1 MLARSLGQSYGNN
14 WCLGQNTFSDTLG
27 GFGCRHHAL
36 KIHENLRVF
45 FPPTPVGETCPHV
58 WANIRAVYFPR
69 LTLSCPS
76 SIAAGDR
83 MNDIYSGTLGPE
95 RITKGT

>member
-14 WCLGQNTFSDTLG
+14 WCLGQHTISDTQG

-45 FPPTPVGETCPHV
+45 FPPHLLGKHV
-58 WANIRAVYFPR
+58 HV
-69 LTLSCPS
+69 
-76 SIAAGDR
+76 
-83 MNDIYSGTLGPE
+83 SGLILGLF
-95 RITKGT
+95 IFQG